1 MDNFID
7 LFDLLVN
14 IGTLIVAWLALSTWK
29 KQLKGTDEY
38 QLLKKL
44 LIATYE
50 VEEKI
55 KFVRNPMVTMK
66 KEDIE
71 TSSKLDVEM
80 NIYNERYNAL
90 VKEYLILKPLVLEAN
105 FYWDKN
111 NIKALFT
118 PLEGIIGEL
127 RGAIWMHF
135 WVKGAYDPYNK
146 PMIDAE
152 RKIKN
157 DEIIYDTSS
166 KTEPDE
172 FTRKVSLIILD
183 IEAFIN
189 EKMKKK
195 FR

>member
-90 VKEYLILKPLVLEAN
+90 IKEYLILKPLVLEAN

-111 NIKALFT
+111 DVKALFT

-127 RGAIWMHF
+127 NGAIWHHF
-135 WVKGAYDPYNK
+135 WSKGAYDPYNK
-146 PMIDAE
+146 PMIDAAQ
-152 RKIKN
+152 KIAN
-157 DEIIYDTSS
+157 DKIIYDTSS
-166 KTEPDE
+166 KTAPDE
-172 FTRKVSLIILD
+172 FTKKVSLTIAE
-183 IEAFIN
+183 IETFIN
-189 EKMKKK
+189 ENMKKK

>member
-135 WVKGAYDPYNK
+135 WVKGAYDPFDK
-146 PMIDAE
+146 PVID
-152 RKIKN
+152 KIEKIAN
-157 DEIIYDTSS
+157 DKIIYDTSS
-166 KTEPDE
+166 KTKPDE
-172 FTRKVSLIILD
+172 FTKKVSLIIAE
-183 IEAFIN
+183 IETFIN
-189 EKMKKK
+189 ENMKKK